1 MVFKV
6 LFFCWVFL
14 STTQAMLS
22 DGIHQSED
30 YVEFAQTQEA
40 FEASCYVYDHRQ
52 HTLQTGVLIAPDI
65 VMTASH
71 GFEDD
76 HGPDGKLRLGGVIVG
91 FGETLSHDSEH
102 NYKVRSLRT
111 HPRYYRTHFPLQA
124 KYDMAFLRLSKP
136 VKGVKPVPLFE
147 EKVLEQIPPLYV
159 ATFGAADLPRG
170 KPPQRR
176 AFVLPEADVFSI
188 SGKDPE
194 ALYDF
199 KTVMMGSIFF
209 EPKDNLKSVAPYAA
223 EKELR
228 TYIANQQW
236 HHLNKPPYALA
247 LPGSSGAPV
256 FITLTENGV
265 PKTYVFGI
273 IQSFSHL
280 AGVSFRHSSGDQ
292 EMHRILTKRRQKI
305 YGIYQSVFCIPY
317 KLSQPLHPNQ
327 DTPKTYRLSRHV
339 KKILEELGGKKTQE
353 VARKATKSPPVKPNR
368 AQ

>member
-1 MVFKV
+1 MVFRI
-6 LFFCWVFL
+6 LFVCCVFL
-14 STTQAMLS
+14 SATRAMLS

-40 FEASCYVYDHRQ
+40 FKASCYVYDHRQ

-65 VMTASH
+65 VMTAAH

-91 FGETLSHDSEH
+91 FGDTLSHDSEH

-147 EKVLEQIPPLYV
+147 EKVLEQIPALHV

-170 KPPQRR
+170 TPPQRR

-209 EPKDNLKSVAPYAA
+209 APKDSLKSVARHAA

-236 HHLNKPPYALA
+236 HQLNKPPYALA

-256 FITLTENGV
+256 FITLIENGV

-280 AGVSFRHSSGDQ
+280 AGASFRHGSGDQ
-292 EMHRILTKRRQKI
+292 ETHRILTKRREKI
-305 YGIYQSVFCIPY
+305 YGLYQSVFCIPY
-317 KLSQPLHPNQ
+317 KLSQPLHPHQ
-327 DTPKTYRLSRHV
+327 DTPKTYRLSRHI
-339 KKILEELGGKKTQE
+339 KKILEELGNDKKQV
-353 VARKATKSPPVKPNR
+353 VAVKG
-368 AQ
+368 